1 MSPETIAQ
9 ERPLTRIAVVG
20 CGYVG
25 GVSAACF
32 AELGHEVDCIDVSAE
47 RIAIYQS
54 GRSPIFEPGLDEL
67 LARGIAGGRL
77 HFHSSYPERLDAE
90 IVFIAVNTPGS
101 HEGAADLRAVRD
113 AVTSV
118 AARLRPGSIIVNK
131 STVPIGT
138 GDIVEGMARRAG
150 NPNIS
155 VVSNPE
161 FLREG
166 SAVYDFMNPDRIV
179 LGSNDARAVDRVA
192 QLYAALE
199 TNVVRVDI
207 RTAEMIK
214 YASNAFLA
222 TKISFINE
230 MAAIC
235 ESLGAD
241 VTDVA
246 RGMGLDDRIGSK
258 FLSAGIGW
266 GGSCFPKDVR
276 ALVHMASVHGTHPQL
291 LRSVVDIN
299 NGQRLRIVKRLREAL
314 GGIEG
319 RRIFILG
326 AAFKAQTDD
335 IRNSPALEL
344 ANLLALEGAEVVM
357 ADPVVPAARI
367 QAEGMPLQVA
377 ETTDAGAAGADA
389 IVLATDWPEYLAL
402 DFAQLGAQMSQ
413 RVIFDARNALDG
425 AALAAAG
432 FEYLCIGRPG
442 AERSPVATVNP
453 AMAAVG
459 GS

>member
-1 MSPETIAQ
+1 
-9 ERPLTRIAVVG
+9 
-20 CGYVG
+20 VG

-32 AELGHEVDCIDVSAE
+32 AELGHDVDCIDVNAE
-47 RIAIYQS
+47 RIRRYRL
-54 GRSPIFEPGLDEL
+54 GESPIFEPGLTEL
-67 LARGIAGGRL
+67 LSSGLSAGRL
-77 HFHSSYPERLDAE
+77 HFFDSYPDRIDAE

-118 AARLRPGSIIVNK
+118 ASRLGPGSVIVNK

-138 GDIVEGMARRAG
+138 GDMVQGMARRAG
-150 NPNIS
+150 HESIT

-166 SAVYDFMNPDRIV
+166 SAVFDFMHPDRIV
-179 LGSNDARAVDRVA
+179 LGSNDPGAMHRVA
-192 QLYAALE
+192 ALYGALE
-199 TNVVRVDI
+199 AHVLKVDI

-241 VTDVA
+241 ITNVA
-246 RGMGLDDRIGSK
+246 RGMGLDDRIGPR
-258 FLSAGIGW
+258 FLNAGIGW

-276 ALVHMASVHGTHPQL
+276 ALVHMASVHGTHPHL

-299 NGQRLRIVKRLREAL
+299 NGQRLRIVNRLREEL
-314 GGIEG
+314 GGVEG
-319 RRIFILG
+319 KRILVLG

-335 IRNSPALEL
+335 VRNSPAIEL
-344 ANLLALEGAEVVM
+344 ANLLALEGALV
-357 ADPVVPAARI
+357 AITDPVVPRATIAAESGMI
-367 QAEGMPLQVA
+367 SVVDDLEEGFLQAHAV
-377 ETTDAGAAGADA
+377 
-389 IVLATDWPEYLAL
+389 VLATDWPEFLEF
-402 DFAQLGAQMSQ
+402 DFASVAPLMRGN
-413 RVIFDARNALDG
+413 VFFDARNVMDG
-425 AALAAAG
+425 DALARAG
-432 FEYLCIGRPG
+432 FRYLCIGRPG
-442 AERSPVATVNP
+442 SERAASPAPAESSIAF
-453 AMAAVG
+453 AAG
-459 GS
+459 AS